1 MSRRSTGGESREPFR
16 IEYDVNIVH
25 DSHNEGELACWT
37 YASQIARCGD
47 LRNKA
52 IVSRRLHV
60 HTESRLYMNGDW
72 VEQLHGPTTAWSI
85 ETDNFFEFQVL
96 VAGFAQVSRDAGGRW
111 LLPSAIIKVDVAC
124 WSEFQDQPNIGL
136 YFDCLRREGHALTL
150 NIRNSD
156 YWEQAGESFGGQE
169 WHDLSRIGTFAEH
182 IKLSAPFLPL
192 RLDDWFPPP
201 GPVDYSEQAVIRELK
216 YSIRFPVDH
225 ATLTADDA
233 LHARAIAGLRPY
245 ADMIARMCG
254 ESCVLVLEAV
264 VEAAEGFDEDLAHQ
278 MTPAKAYWQKRM
290 ELLVAEARADI
301 E

>member
-1 MSRRSTGGESREPFR
+1 MSRSTTGGEAAEPFR
-16 IEYDVNIVH
+16 IEYDVNIVP

-52 IVSRRLHV
+52 SVSRRLHV
-60 HTESRLYMNGDW
+60 HTESRLYMNDDW
-72 VEQLHGPTTAWSI
+72 VKLLQGPTTAWSI

-96 VAGFAQVSRDAGGRW
+96 VAGFAQVSRDAGGHW
-111 LLPSAIIKVDVAC
+111 LLPSAVIKVDVAY
-124 WSEFQDQPNIGL
+124 WSEFQDRLDIGL
-136 YFDCLRREGHALTL
+136 YFDCLRREGHAIEL

-156 YWEQAGESFGGQE
+156 YWEQAGGLFGGLE

-182 IKLSAPFLPL
+182 ITLSAPFLPL
-192 RLDDWFPPP
+192 NLDDWFPPP
-201 GPVDYSEQAVIRELK
+201 IPDDYSEQAVIRELK

-225 ATLTADDA
+225 TTLMADDA

-254 ESCVLVLEAV
+254 ASCALVLEAV
-264 VEAAEGFDEDLAHQ
+264 VEAAEGFDEDLVQ
-278 MTPAKAYWQKRM
+278 QLTPAKAYWQTRM